1 MIDLTRAQSLFSEHQ
16 ISLSLSQLEQLDRYA
31 QLLVEWNQKMNLTA
45 ITDPEGIL
53 IKHFLDSILPFTLVP
68 LPQGALLI
76 DVGTGAGF
84 PAIPLLIW
92 RPDLQ
97 ITLLDSLKKRLT
109 FLEAALSACGL
120 AAQVIHC
127 RAEDGGRRPDL
138 REQFDLATARAVAN
152 LRELSEYCLPYIKPG
167 GMFYALKGGD
177 AAAEIRG
184 AEKAIHLLGGRLGES
199 ISYSLPDGSG
209 RTPGLCK
216 KNIANFDKIPPKC
229 CKNGKIPS
237 GVMSNPA
244 GISRIPAYFAIFLS
258 GIPCI
263 FMLCWS

>member
-31 QLLVEWNQKMNLTA
+31 QLLVEWNRKMNLTA

-109 FLEAALSACGL
+109 FLEAALSTCGL
-120 AAQVIHC
+120 AAQVIHS

-237 GVMSNPA
+237 DVMSNSA

>member
-1 MIDLTRAQSLFSEHQ
+1 
-16 ISLSLSQLEQLDRYA
+16 
-31 QLLVEWNQKMNLTA
+31 MNLTA

-53 IKHFLDSILPFTLVP
+53 IKHFLDSIAPLTLVP

-109 FLEAALSACGL
+109 FLKAALSTCGL
-120 AAQVIHC
+120 AAQVIHS

-199 ISYSLPDGSG
+199 ISYSLPDGQ
-209 RTPGLCK
+209 RPHPGLCK

-237 GVMSNPA
+237 NVMSNSA